1 MEKKINYLSRDFE
14 SIKSELIKFSKKYYP
29 ELSDSFND
37 SSVGS
42 WFIDLISAVGD
53 DLSYH
58 TDRMYQETNVNSAN
72 MKSSVLNMAR
82 LNGVKIPGTK
92 CSICEVELTVT
103 LPTDSENISIPYW
116 NAAPLVKR
124 GSVVGNS
131 SVNFELVEDVDFGSQ
146 FNSDGVSNRKYVPL
160 RDGNGIVQGYQV
172 TKTVLVSSSQTRI
185 FKKVLGENEVVPFM
199 EVILP
204 ELNICNV
211 ESIIFK
217 EDGSLNSEPQLSEFF
232 IDEESFK
239 IGGQDIE
246 TYRYFEVDSLADQY
260 IFANDTNIESGIT
273 DIVNPHSYEDYT
285 EGDSGNTR
293 TMRYFKGKWKPIKQK
308 FITEYTDNNYLKII
322 FGCGTEVNNNL
333 DTATPYTNYIVSKVI
348 NNDLLG
354 VLPKV
359 GWVMYVLYRVG
370 GGIDA
375 NLGIGSINKIINA
388 KTIFPREETDNNI
401 DKYSITQSL
410 SVRNTMSAVGG
421 KDAPS
426 VDEIKYL
433 TKYSVNSQKRCVTL
447 KDYKTQLMSMP
458 PKYGCPF
465 RCNVVEDNN
474 KISVSVLTINNKGNL
489 STLVPQVMAEN
500 MVEYLSHYKMLTDYV
515 EIRSGRVYNLG
526 FEIDVFIDKNY
537 ITNDVINTIIEMVD
551 GYLNVNKHDMGDDI
565 FLGDL
570 DKEITKI
577 DGVISLI
584 SMRVYNL
591 YGDGYGVESPLPKK
605 NYNSAC
611 GNAQISSFN
620 AEQSFEIDID
630 VMDYMLCNDVDSMF
644 EIKNP
649 SSDIKV
655 RFKLR

>member
-37 SSVGS
+37 SSVGA

-82 LNGVKIPGTK
+82 LNGVKIPGSK

-103 LPTDSENISIPYW
+103 LPTNSGNISIPNW
-116 NAAPLVKR
+116 DAAPLIKR
-124 GSVVGNS
+124 GGVVGNS
-131 SVNFELVEDVDFGSQ
+131 SVNFELTEDVDFGSQ
-146 FNSDGVSNRKYVPL
+146 FNSNGVSNRKYTPL
-160 RDGNGIVQGYQV
+160 RDGNGMIIGYQV

-185 FKKVLGENEVVPFM
+185 FKKVLGENDVVPFM

-211 ESIIFK
+211 QSILFK

-232 IDEESFK
+232 IDEEKFK
-239 IGGQDIE
+239 IENQDIE

-260 IFANDTNIESGIT
+260 IFANETNIEGGIT
-273 DIVNPHSYEDYT
+273 DIVNPQVHEDYT

-322 FGCGTEVNNNL
+322 FGCGTDISDNIS
-333 DTATPYTNYIVSKVI
+333 DSTPYTQYVASKII

-354 VLPKV
+354 ILPKV
-359 GWVMYVLYRVG
+359 GWVMYVLYNVG

-375 NLGIGSINKIINA
+375 NLGVGAINKIINVN
-388 KTIFPREETDNNI
+388 TIFHNESIDNTT
-401 DKYSITQSL
+401 KYSITQSL
-410 SVRNTMSAVGG
+410 SVKNKISAVGG

-447 KDYKTQLMSMP
+447 KDYKVQLMSIP
-458 PKYGCPF
+458 SRYGCPF

-474 KISVSVLTINNKGNL
+474 KISISVLTIDNKGKI
-489 STLVPQVMAEN
+489 STFVPQIMAEN

-515 EIRSGRVYNLG
+515 EIRSGKVYNLG

-537 ITNDVINTIIEMVD
+537 ITNDVLNSIIGIVE
-551 GYLNVNKHDMGDDI
+551 GYLDINKHDMGDDI

-584 SMRVYNL
+584 NMRVYNL
-591 YGDGYGVESPLPKK
+591 YGNGYGIESPLPKK
-605 NYNSAC
+605 TNNGTC
-611 GNAQISSFN
+611 GNETTSSFN
-620 AEQSFEIDID
+620 SSESFEIDID
-630 VMDYMLCNDVDSMF
+630 IMDYMLCNDVDSMF